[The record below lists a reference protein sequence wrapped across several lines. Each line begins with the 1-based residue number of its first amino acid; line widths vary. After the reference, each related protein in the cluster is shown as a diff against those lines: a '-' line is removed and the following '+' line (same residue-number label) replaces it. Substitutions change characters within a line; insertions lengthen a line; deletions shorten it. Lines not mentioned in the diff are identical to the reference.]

1 MKSVLP
7 TGMPFYY
14 RMNEIGNL
22 DFEIAGSPH
31 GWSKESLNWLSYMS
45 WDPRFKKSETEQY
58 RMHSAVTGEYKIQF
72 EGRYYKVDGM
82 VQTPEKMY
90 LLEFFGCFYHRCSY
104 CKIKSPKDTTQ
115 SDEKKLKILQ
125 KFGKVIMIRSCQWQ
139 KLKNRWDKISPYSE
153 FFNRRNIKT
162 KEILSAVKYERWFG
176 ILEVDISTPE
186 FLRAKFREINFGT
199 IFDKIQVTESM
210 ISEKIRRVLLQ
221 QGRKFPLNPQLS
233 LVFDANEYYLTS
245 ETLKLYLKL
254 GMKVT
259 KIHSCIEY
267 QRAKPLDNFI
277 NKSLYFL
284 LLRFTQNISK

>member
-1 MKSVLP
+1 
-7 TGMPFYY
+7 
-14 RMNEIGNL
+14 MNAIKFPILIGFMQL
-22 DFEIAGSPH
+22 EIAA
-31 GWSKESLNWLSYMS
+31 LS
-45 WDPRFKKSETEQY
+45 RKNINQ
-58 RMHSAVTGEYKIQF
+58 AN
-72 EGRYYKVDGM
+72 
-82 VQTPEKMY
+82 
-90 LLEFFGCFYHRCSY
+90 CF
-104 CKIKSPKDTTQ
+104 
-115 SDEKKLKILQ
+115 LKA
-125 KFGKVIMIRSCQWQ
+125 
-139 KLKNRWDKISPYSE
+139 
-153 FFNRRNIKT
+153 KT

-221 QGRKFPLNPQLS
+221 QGRKFPLNPQLT
-233 LVFDANEYYLTS
+233 LVFDAKEYYLTS

-284 LLRFTQNISK
+284 LLRFTKNISK